1 MGITARR
8 VFEGPRRHG
17 RDAVDRLV
25 VVDVV
30 VVDGFVFNRSL
41 LSVMNSLQLM
51 AISQVSVVGGRDHV
65 VLVVCFSSQELVLG
79 SSFEVMC
86 SGTVMFC
93 CLVMNFVFVCGC
105 HNDLN
110 FLNGAIW
117 KIPGRSRNRRQPIS
131 RLPSTWSK

>member
-41 LSVMNSLQLM
+41 LSVMNT
-51 AISQVSVVGGRDHV
+51 
-65 VLVVCFSSQELVLG
+65 
-79 SSFEVMC
+79 C
-86 SGTVMFC
+86 S
-93 CLVMNFVFVCGC
+93 
-105 HNDLN
+105 
-110 FLNGAIW
+110 
-117 KIPGRSRNRRQPIS
+117 
-131 RLPSTWSK
+131 